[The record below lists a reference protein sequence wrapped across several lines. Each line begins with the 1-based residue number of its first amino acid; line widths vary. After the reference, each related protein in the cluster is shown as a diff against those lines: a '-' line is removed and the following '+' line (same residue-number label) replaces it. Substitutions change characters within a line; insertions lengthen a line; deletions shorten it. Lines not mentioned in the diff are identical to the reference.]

1 MKRTRLLVAALALA
15 ASFAAWAETG
25 QTVKATD
32 LKKTPF
38 ADSETLATL
47 PESTTVDILKRQ
59 GPWMQVKSDGKEGWV
74 RMLSLRLGN
83 GSAKGSGTAA
93 GLGGLLNIARTGS
106 SGTTVATGVRGLT
119 KEELA
124 NAQPNPEEMTKL
136 KQYTVST
143 KEART
148 FAAAGGLKAQQ
159 VEYLNKPAASPGS
172 GNQTSTWGDSQ

>member
-1 MKRTRLLVAALALA
+1 MKRTRLLIAALALV
-15 ASFAAWAETG
+15 ASFAAWGENA

-38 ADSETLATL
+38 NDAETVASL
-47 PESTTVDILKRQ
+47 PENTVVEILKRQ
-59 GPWMQVKSDGKEGWV
+59 GPWMQVKAADKEGWV
-74 RMLSLRLGN
+74 RMLALRMGD
-83 GSAKGSGTAA
+83 GSAKGGSSGA
-93 GLGGLLNIARTGS
+93 GLAGLLNIARTGS

-124 NAQPNPEEMTKL
+124 NAQPNPVELKKL
-136 KQYTVST
+136 QQYTVGA

-159 VEYLNKPAASPGS
+159 VDYLKAPASTANS
-172 GNQTSTWGDSQ
+172 GNQNSGWGGVQ

>member
-1 MKRTRLLVAALALA
+1 MKRTRLLIAALALA
-15 ASFAAWAETG
+15 ASFAAWGESA

-38 ADSETLATL
+38 ADAETVASL
-47 PESTTVDILKRQ
+47 PENTTVEILKRQ
-59 GPWMQVKSDGKEGWV
+59 GPWMQIKTADKEGWV
-74 RMLSLRLGN
+74 RMLALRMGD
-83 GSAKGSGTAA
+83 GTAKGGSGGA
-93 GLGGLLNIARTGS
+93 GLAGLLNIARTGS

-124 NAQPNPEEMTKL
+124 NAQPNPEEMKKL
-136 KQYTVST
+136 KQYTVGA

-159 VEYLNKPAASPGS
+159 VDYLKAPASTANS
-172 GNQTSTWGDSQ
+172 GNQNSGWGGIQ

>member
-1 MKRTRLLVAALALA
+1 VKRTRLLIAALALA
-15 ASFAAWAETG
+15 ASFAAWGESA

-38 ADSETLATL
+38 ADAETVAAL
-47 PESTTVDILKRQ
+47 PENTTVEILKRQ
-59 GPWMQVKSDGKEGWV
+59 GPWTQVKAADKEGWV
-74 RMLSLRLGN
+74 RMLALRMGD
-83 GSAKGSGTAA
+83 GTAKGGSGGA
-93 GLGGLLNIARTGS
+93 GLAGLLNIARTGS

-124 NAQPNPEEMTKL
+124 NAQPNPEEMRKL
-136 KQYTVST
+136 KQYTVGA

-159 VEYLNKPAASPGS
+159 VDYLKPPTASPD
-172 GNQTSTWGDSQ
+172 NKTSMWGDSQ

>member
-1 MKRTRLLVAALALA
+1 MKRTRLLVAALAFGLA
-15 ASFAAWAETG
+15 CAAWAETG

-38 ADSETLATL
+38 ADGETLATL
-47 PESTTVDILKRQ
+47 PENTTVEVLKRQ

-83 GSAKGSGTAA
+83 GSAKGSGSAA

-106 SGTTVATGVRGLT
+106 SGNTVATGVRGLT

-136 KQYTVST
+136 KRYTVT
-143 KEART
+143 GKEARS
-148 FAAAGGLKAQQ
+148 FAAAGGLKAQS
-159 VEYLNKPAASPGS
+159 VEYLSKPTASPD
-172 GNQTSTWGDSQ
+172 NKTSMWGDGQ